1 MPLEH
6 VPWRVQ
12 GSIYGAAFF
21 FGPLQTIA
29 TMAAA
34 LFVAG
39 LVSVQ
44 LPFLIAF
51 ILASRQVLTVSLSV
65 YGGALM
71 DSFGSRRVIIAFG
84 LLGAASAMAYPLVPG
99 AFGVAWGGDNA
110 GDPVLWFIVA
120 LVSVQMISG
129 YAEGNCWIG
138 TQALVS
144 QALRGHPVYA
154 GRMIFVARLGGIL
167 GPLLMGPAWDLWGS
181 WGGFLVL
188 ALWIACGTVA
198 AIFLPRLDGA
208 TSAPPQNA
216 TEDGTAG
223 PDATKAAETAAPKA
237 RGAGFG
243 QTLRLLLI
251 PAVALVIMLTVL
263 RQAGSGLH
271 SSFYVVWLDKEIG
284 LSGTLIGG
292 LLASANVASA
302 VTALTTGFW
311 ARHVSAH
318 WLLIVTIGMAI
329 IGTAIVPALG
339 DVYVLLIMAI
349 CIRGTGQGVNLPIML
364 TILAKNVP
372 MGLQGRIMALR
383 VAFNRGGGALVPL
396 AAGAIAEVVGIGN
409 SFYVIGGIGGIMLI
423 LLSVWVARS
432 PAFGPDW

>member
-1 MPLEH
+1 M
-6 VPWRVQ
+6 Q
-12 GSIYGAAFF
+12 GSIYTTAFF
-21 FGPLQTIA
+21 FGSLQSIA

-39 LVSVQ
+39 LVSVE

-51 ILASRQVLTVSLSV
+51 ILASRQILTVSLSI

-71 DSFGSRRVIIAFG
+71 DNFGSRRVIIAFG
-84 LLGAASAMAYPLVPG
+84 LMGTASAISYPLIPG
-99 AFGVAWGGDNA
+99 LFGVAWGGENA
-110 GDPVLWFIVA
+110 GDPALLFIVA
-120 LVSVQMISG
+120 LVSVQMFSG

-138 TQALVS
+138 TQALMS
-144 QALRGHPVYA
+144 QALKGHPVYA
-154 GRMIFVARLGGIL
+154 GRMIFMARIGGIL
-167 GPLLMGPAWDLWGS
+167 GPLLMGPAWDYWGS
-181 WGGFLVL
+181 WGGFGVL
-188 ALWIACGTVA
+188 ALWIACGAVA
-198 AIFLPRLDGA
+198 AIFIPRLNGA
-208 TSAPPQNA
+208 QPELTENSAEAGTKGTDTSTTQEAAAAKAP
-216 TEDGTAG
+216 
-223 PDATKAAETAAPKA
+223 
-237 RGAGFG
+237 GAGIG

-292 LLASANVASA
+292 LLASANVAAA

-311 ARHVSAH
+311 ARHFTAH
-318 WLLIVTIGMAI
+318 WLLVVTIGMAI
-329 IGTAIVPALG
+329 VGTAIVPALG
-339 DVYVLLIMAI
+339 DIYVLLIMAI

-364 TILAKNVP
+364 TILAQNVP

-409 SFYVIGGIGGIMLI
+409 SFYVIGGGGGIMLVM
-423 LLSVWVARS
+423 LSVWVARS
-432 PAFGPDW
+432 PAFGPKS